1 MKWWV
6 AGATAFAVV
15 VSGTVVVS
23 LGLQRGTDDEAGGA
37 DCSVPSAETVDAAA
51 ALADACGIDV
61 EVADART
68 PWERTWATAD
78 GAARTDFSVMPNQVQ
93 RDGEWVDLDRTLVV
107 AEGGESIEVAAPV
120 YDLSLSA
127 GDEPAREPRPLG
139 VIEYGG
145 ERLEVWFPLELPEP
159 ELDGARATYQLEA
172 GVRLEVTVSPDATGF
187 TPIVVLDSPAAA
199 ARFEAALVAARE
211 ASGDAGEGIDV
222 AFRTVVSEGLRV
234 ATTAEG
240 GIEVLD
246 ERDEVRFSSPPSVM
260 WDASGDEP
268 ADGGAAATNG
278 PDRESGLGDP
288 ELAAAERGLNPMP
301 GDRVATMP
309 VTAVD
314 GRVIVSPDPV
324 MLADPATVWPV
335 RIDPSFSGKG
345 PADWILVR
353 TGGFSSSIY
362 KWTDPIDG
370 GNGRCT
376 DSSCNANF
384 TARLAWQFTGMETI
398 GAMVGGDVINAQF
411 RVNGVH
417 SYNCNAATTDLF
429 VSGWI
434 NSSTTW
440 GSLGVGLYSGSVTGS
455 QRSSCG
461 TAGWKEF
468 DATAAIRQLADQNW
482 TAITLGLKASDESS
496 MAGWKRF
503 AHDATL
509 AVSYNR
515 APNKAT
521 NVKLASPASAC
532 VAGAGRPMIATT
544 TPTISAVATDP
555 DGGNVQAE
563 FSVVDQ
569 GTTNEVWN
577 SRPIAAKASGSTF
590 TMAVPTGKLLNGK
603 AYQYR
608 VTVTDG
614 SKWSGWST
622 AVCEFSIDTSKPAAP
637 KVVPVATGQPAVYAS
652 GVERGGVGIGGA
664 FTLSSTA
671 SDVASYKYGFGTN
684 PPTTAVTGATA
695 TVTYTPTK
703 TGPVSLYVVA
713 IDRAGNVS
721 ATTTYTFDVAFPEED
736 GVWTFD
742 DATQDGTATDSSGV
756 AKKNPL
762 LLAGEAQ
769 WTTGPREL
777 FGSRAGDGALVFDGV
792 NDFAATAGPVVD
804 TRKSFTVSAF
814 VRLDAAALNSGKAYT
829 ALGQD
834 GLKNSGF
841 HVQYHPS
848 SCPTPNGIDGRGC
861 WRFSMMNADVLANPG
876 SVVVSSSEAVRVD
889 EWVLLVAEH
898 NATTKK
904 TAIWSCPVGT
914 PERPTTAVPKK
925 SQTSRAATPW
935 QASGPF
941 TVGRSQYN
949 GQPLDYW
956 PGAIDDVRVF
966 SGQVLSEAKIRR
978 MCQGAEPSDFGGDV
992 NAVDPTVGE

>member
-37 DCSVPSAETVDAAA
+37 DCSVPSAETVGAAA

-61 EVADART
+61 EVAEART

-107 AEGGESIEVAAPV
+107 AEGGGAIEVAAPV
-120 YDLSLSA
+120 YELSLSA

-159 ELDGARATYQLEA
+159 ELDGARATYQLDD

-222 AFRTVVSEGLRV
+222 AFRTVVSEGL
-234 ATTAEG
+234 TLTASDDGSVQVVDGAGAVVFEA
-240 GIEVLD
+240 
-246 ERDEVRFSSPPSVM
+246 PPSMM
-260 WDASGDEP
+260 WDAAGEP
-268 ADGGAAATNG
+268 EGSAEPTPA
-278 PDRESGLGDP
+278 GDP
-288 ELAAAERGLNPMP
+288 ALATAERGIHPLA
-301 GDRVATMP
+301 GDRVAQMP
-309 VTAVD
+309 VQVD
-314 GRVIVSPDPV
+314 GDELIVSPDRA
-324 MLADPATVWPV
+324 MLTDATTVWPV

-345 PADWILVR
+345 AVRWTVVR

-370 GNGRCT
+370 GNGRCS
-376 DSSCNANF
+376 DSSCNAVF
-384 TARLAWQFTGMETI
+384 TARLAWEFDGLDTIRNMGGSDVISAQFT
-398 GAMVGGDVINAQF
+398 VY
-411 RVNGVH
+411 GVH
-417 SYNCNAATTDLF
+417 SYSCTP
-429 VSGWI
+429 
-434 NSSTTW
+434 STSELYLANPLSAGTNW
-440 GSLGVGLYSGSVTGS
+440 GNLGQGTIIASMTNS
-455 QRSSCG
+455 QRPSCG
-461 TAGWKEF
+461 TEGWREY
-468 DATAAIRQLADQNW
+468 DATTAVQMLADFEW
-482 TAITLGLKASDESS
+482 PTLSMGLKSRDESS
-496 MAGWKRF
+496 MASWKRF
-503 AHDATL
+503 GHDAKL
-509 AVSYNR
+509 AVTYNR

-521 NVKLASPASAC
+521 NVQLAAPANAC

-622 AVCEFSIDTSKPAAP
+622 AVCEFAVDTSKPAAP

-652 GVERGGVGIGGA
+652 GVERGGVGIAGA

-671 SDVASYKYGFGTN
+671 SDVVSYKYGFGTN

-762 LLAGEAQ
+762 LLAGETQ

-777 FGSRAGDGALVFDGV
+777 FGSRAGDGALLFDGV

-814 VRLDAAALNSGKAYT
+814 VRLDAAALNKGKAYT

-834 GLKNSGF
+834 GLTHSGF
-841 HVQYHPS
+841 FLQYNPS
-848 SCPTPNGIDGRGC
+848 CGAGGTGC
-861 WRFSMMNADVLANPG
+861 WRFMMPKADSTG
-876 SVVVSSSEAVRVD
+876 SVTAAVTSADAVRGD
-889 EWVLLVAEH
+889 EWVLLVGEH
-898 NATTKK
+898 NASTKK
-904 TAIWSCPVGT
+904 VSLWTCSVGT
-914 PERPTTAVPKK
+914 PSNPTRAVPVKAE
-925 SQTSRAATPW
+925 AARSAVPW
-935 QASGPF
+935 QASGSF
-941 TVGRSQYN
+941 TVGRTLYN
-949 GQPLDYW
+949 GIQKDFW